1 MPREP
6 QEAGSIKPIALAR
19 LGAVEEAPTES
30 SAQEITAP
38 FRPRLSRCG
47 RSVGARS
54 VWKNSQTRPQAA
66 SDCSSEPPRRTLVLG
81 PAEMCAVA
89 TAGMQAEGVR
99 RGLRTEISRL
109 FCSPQRKRPGRQ
121 ADLRSKSV
129 LQVCAP
135 GNCAGSRPATS
146 SGAAAHSRVQGET
159 CSGHSEQLTGR
170 GLLRKPLGPQAG
182 PGTCR
187 QQAALQ
193 SRRPHTGRTGAGSK
207 LLARTR
213 RPALMRAPAPGSPSP
228 LDLKSSARLF

>member
-1 MPREP
+1 
-6 QEAGSIKPIALAR
+6 
-19 LGAVEEAPTES
+19 
-30 SAQEITAP
+30 
-38 FRPRLSRCG
+38 
-47 RSVGARS
+47 
-54 VWKNSQTRPQAA
+54 
-66 SDCSSEPPRRTLVLG
+66 
-81 PAEMCAVA
+81 MCAVA
-89 TAGMQAEGVR
+89 TAGMQAEGVS

-146 SGAAAHSRVQGET
+146 SGAAAHSRA
-159 CSGHSEQLTGR
+159 SGARPSEQLTGR

-228 LDLKSSARLF
+228 LDLKSSGRLFRGPRAGPWPLQPLMAQYIVNAPVLPT